1 MSPPAA
7 SDADLVSR
15 ARRGEAAAFE
25 ALVRRHYRAAFATA
39 MALTGTR
46 EDAED
51 VCQDAFIKAVERLDD
66 CREPDRFVAWLLGI
80 VRNRAHNHRAWRKVR
95 EAEPIDMVEP
105 VSGAPDPHRQAERD
119 DLGQRLEA
127 AMTVLNEK
135 QRQVVLLHDLEGWPH
150 AAIATELGMSE
161 VSSRQ
166 YLFTA
171 RRLLRERLGQSALE
185 ELVNE

>member
-1 MSPPAA
+1 MRLPDP
-7 SDADLVSR
+7 SDAVLVTR
-15 ARRGEAAAFE
+15 ARRGEATAFE
-25 ALVRRHYRAAFATA
+25 ALVRRHYRLSYVTA

-51 VCQDAFIKAVERLDD
+51 VCQDAFLKALERLDD
-66 CREPDRFVAWLLGI
+66 CREPDRFAAWLLGI

-95 EAEPIDMVEP
+95 EAEPIDQVEP
-105 VSGAPDPHRQAERD
+105 ASGAPDPHREAERGD
-119 DLGQRLEA
+119 MRRHLEG

-150 AAIATELGMSE
+150 AEIAVALEMSE

-171 RRLLRERLGQSALE
+171 RRLLRERLGQSARE